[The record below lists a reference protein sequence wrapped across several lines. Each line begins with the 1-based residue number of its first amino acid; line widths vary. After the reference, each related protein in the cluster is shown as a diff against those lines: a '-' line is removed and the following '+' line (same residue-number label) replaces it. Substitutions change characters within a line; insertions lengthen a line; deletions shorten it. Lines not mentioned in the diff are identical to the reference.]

1 MVKGKYFFSFIFFR
15 RKCTII
21 SFVTHQKSAEF
32 VYFVG
37 MKKMFK
43 SLVFTFV
50 AALTF
55 ATGNLKAQDFFPPIT
70 NYTSADYGDEFAPD
84 NGGICQGNNG
94 VMYFGNTGN
103 ILAFDGHS
111 WSAIPTVPARVTHSL
126 HTAKNGTI
134 YAGVQGDFGKLEADS
149 VGAYRYI
156 SLVDSLIRKEHP
168 FEEIW
173 NILEIGNSIFFQSEA
188 QVFELKQGTVRALP
202 MPGTV
207 HTAFKVNEQLVV
219 RMRDHGIMYWDNE
232 QWNKVK
238 GSEWF
243 EIYAAFGIID
253 TDQPGIKKVIT
264 QEIGMYNWNTT
275 TDSLKEITT
284 PHDALLNNYLLFGA
298 QCIDSNKIALRTKD
312 KGLIFIANDG
322 EEIGRLD
329 KRIGLISNDIRSQFL
344 DEDGNLWLTTAN
356 GIVLVN
362 LHARLS
368 YFGQQQGLH
377 GSVKCIIETSYK
389 DNDQLFVG
397 TNEGLYKLNPDDQ
410 TLSKIFE
417 KIEGINFAVW
427 DLDVYRNNLFVST
440 GEGLFV
446 IKVNEHPPHVEKIH
460 NINTNSLA
468 LNPSKGHMVGA
479 GDKGLYVLDINNYET
494 IFTVEAAFTTVTNIV
509 EDQQSDTLNY
519 WIGLHGQGIL
529 QLQKT
534 DEFSTQMHRGT
545 NIGIPEDHI
554 VVPLKLDD
562 QVTFG
567 STDGILNVD
576 NTSMDGETYTFFMPE
591 NIGDSTILDP
601 LFYLEEGDQHI
612 WYCINNNVGV
622 YNKQEKTFTNRP
634 FWGIKKGRINNLYQ
648 SPDQQ
653 HLWIGA
659 SDGLIRYT
667 IEGEIPFKENFRT
680 LIRKVKTTG
689 DKLDYGG
696 VRHDKLDPIHVAYK
710 KNMVHF
716 TFSAPYFEDHQPI
729 EYSYF
734 LEGYAEGWS
743 KWDNKNEIEFTN
755 LPEGKYT
762 FHVKARNVYHQ
773 VAAED
778 KISFTIATPWYRTIW
793 AYTGYVVIFILIVFA
808 AIKISSMRLKA
819 QNKRLEMAVK
829 ERTQEIEK
837 KNSRLESQK
846 SEILTQKTEI
856 EDSINYAQRIQRAIL
871 PVKAEMKQE
880 LDDSFIMFWPKDV
893 VSGDFYWYYKH
904 DHKSIVVCADCT
916 GHGVPGAFMSMIGID
931 KLNVCVGEKG
941 ITRPDKILSFLNE
954 GIKTSLRQ
962 DEGKKATRDG
972 MDASIITID
981 HKNGKVQYAGA
992 HRPLWIIDHEGTFDE
1007 IKATKVAVGGFT
1019 PLDQGY
1025 ELHQFKVNQKVHLY
1039 MSSDGYADQF
1049 GGEKNKKFKVKAMKR
1064 IVQKNHQL
1072 PMEEQKDYLEKRMR
1086 EWSDGYEQVDDICVM
1101 GVTIINE
1108 KNSNIS

>member
-1 MVKGKYFFSFIFFR
+1 
-15 RKCTII
+15 
-21 SFVTHQKSAEF
+21 
-32 VYFVG
+32 
-37 MKKMFK
+37 MKI
-43 SLVFTFV
+43 TFNK
-50 AALTF
+50 LTF
-55 ATGNLKAQDFFPPIT
+55 TLLLILICGVSPLSAQDFFPPIT

-84 NGGICQGNNG
+84 NGGICQGDNG

-111 WSAIPTVPARVTHSL
+111 WSAIQTVPARVTHAL
-126 HTAKNGTI
+126 HTARDGTI
-134 YAGVQGDFGKLEADS
+134 YVGVQGDFGKLEADS
-149 VGAYRYI
+149 VGAFRYV
-156 SLVDSLIRKEHP
+156 SLVDSLTRKEHP

-188 QVFELKQGTVRALP
+188 QIFELRDGAIHTLP

-207 HTAFKVNEQLVV
+207 HTAFKVDDQLVV
-219 RMRDHGIMYWDNE
+219 RMRDHGLMYWNEE

-243 EIYAAFGIID
+243 EMYAAFGIVD
-253 TDQPGIKKVIT
+253 TDRKNVKRVIT
-264 QEIGMYNWNTT
+264 QEIGMYDWNTA
-275 TDSLKEITT
+275 TDSLKALTT
-284 PHDALLNNYLLFGA
+284 PHGEKLNSYLLFGA
-298 QCIDSNKIALRTKD
+298 QRIDSNKIALRTKE
-312 KGLIFIANDG
+312 KGLIFIANNG
-322 EEIGRLD
+322 QEIGRVD
-329 KRIGLISNDIRSQFL
+329 KRTGLMSNDIRSQFL

-356 GIVLVN
+356 GIVLIN

-368 YFGQQQGLH
+368 YFGQRQGLH
-377 GSVKCIIETSYK
+377 GGVKCVLETTYDGEK
-389 DNDQLFVG
+389 HLFVG
-397 TNEGLYKLNPDDQ
+397 TNEGLYKLNPGDQ

-427 DLDVYRNNLFVST
+427 DLDVYENTLFIST
-440 GEGLFV
+440 GEGLFTMK
-446 IKVNEHPPHVEKIH
+446 IDERPLLPEKIH
-460 NINTNSLA
+460 NVNTNSLVV
-468 LNPSKGHMVGA
+468 NSDEGHIAGA
-479 GDKGLYVLDINNYET
+479 GNKGLFILDLNTYET
-494 IFTVEAAFTTVTNIV
+494 IFTMEAAFTTATNIIT
-509 EDQQSDTLNY
+509 DQQSDTLNY

-529 QLQKT
+529 QLQRT
-534 DEFSTQMHRGT
+534 DEFSTKLHRGT
-545 NIGIPEDHI
+545 NIGIPENHI
-554 VVPLKLDD
+554 VVPMKLNN
-562 QVTFG
+562 QVAFG
-567 STDGILNVD
+567 STEGILNVD
-576 NTSMDGETYTFFMPE
+576 QTSMDGETYTFFMPE
-591 NIGDSTILDP
+591 SIGDSTILDP

-622 YNKQEKTFTNRP
+622 YNKRDKRFTNRP
-634 FWGIKKGRINNLYQ
+634 FWGIKKGRINTLYQ

-680 LIRKVKTTG
+680 LIREVKTTG
-689 DKLDYGG
+689 NKLGYGG
-696 VRHDKLDPIHVAYK
+696 VRHDNLDPINVNYK
-710 KNMVHF
+710 KNMVRF
-716 TFSAPYFEDHQPI
+716 SFSAPYFEDHQPI
-729 EYSYF
+729 EYSYY
-734 LEGYAEGWS
+734 LEGYSDDWS
-743 KWDNKNEIEFTN
+743 TWDNKNEIEFTN
-755 LPEGKYT
+755 LPEGNYT
-762 FHVKARNVYHQ
+762 FHVKARNVYRQ
-773 VAAED
+773 EAAED

-819 QNKRLEMAVK
+819 QNKRLEMAVQ
-829 ERTQEIEK
+829 ERTREIEK

-871 PVKAEMKQE
+871 PVKEEMKQE

-893 VSGDFYWYYKH
+893 VSGDFYWYYKRGQ
-904 DHKSIVVCADCT
+904 KSIVVCADCT

-972 MDASIITID
+972 MDASIITLD
-981 HKNGKVQYAGA
+981 HESGKVQYAGA
-992 HRPLWIIDHEGTFDE
+992 HRPLWIINHAGAFDE

-1019 PLDQGY
+1019 PLDQVY
-1025 ELHQFKVNQKVHLY
+1025 ELHEFQVEEHVHLY

-1049 GGEKNKKFKVKAMKR
+1049 GGERNKKFKVKAMKR
-1064 IVQKNHQL
+1064 IVQEHHEL
-1072 PMEEQKDYLEKRMR
+1072 PMEKQKHELEERMR
-1086 EWSDGYEQVDDICVM
+1086 EWSEGYEQVDDICVM
-1101 GVTIINE
+1101 GVTVIHKNNSE
-1108 KNSNIS
+1108 KS